1 MNIDSCGNDAAKIDA
16 LYNIVY
22 NKKQS
27 KCYNCEDIMKEIIKK
42 IRGFM
47 GVSQQ
52 ELSEYLNVSFATINR
67 WENGHAIPAR
77 SAQNRLFEYCIE
89 NKVPL
94 IDFIHEKI
102 KTVSSE
108 LSYSADRLL
117 LYHGS
122 KSGLEGAIAPISR
135 KHCDFGRGF
144 YMGTQPDQPL
154 TLVCDFPKSKF
165 YLVSVGLDEIKS
177 IEVPVDIE
185 WAMLVA
191 YHRGRMENIKG
202 TAFYDN
208 YQKLTR
214 EYDIIIGSIADD
226 KMFQVLDD
234 FFIGNITDVALTKS
248 LAALELGKQYVA
260 VTKKGCEA
268 VKVEREIPLSYL
280 EKRCFQVMAEE
291 NRTRG
296 VALAN
301 DICRKNRRKGRY
313 YDEILD
319 EVLKG

>member
-1 MNIDSCGNDAAKIDA
+1 
-16 LYNIVY
+16 
-22 NKKQS
+22 
-27 KCYNCEDIMKEIIKK
+27 MKEIIRK
-42 IRGFM
+42 IREHM
-47 GVSQQ
+47 KISQQ
-52 ELSEYLNVSFATINR
+52 ELAEYMNVSFATINR
-67 WENGHAIPAR
+67 WENNYAVPAR
-77 SAQNRLFEYCIE
+77 SAQNRLFEYCIKNE
-89 NKVPL
+89 IPL

-102 KTVSSE
+102 EAAALE
-108 LSYSADRLL
+108 LSLPADRIL

-122 KSGLEGAIAPISR
+122 KSGLEGDIAPVSR
-135 KHCDFGRGF
+135 KHCDFGAGF

-165 YLVSVGLDEIKS
+165 YLVSVRLEDIKA
-177 IEVPVDIE
+177 IEVPANIE

-202 TAFYDN
+202 TPFYN
-208 YQKLTR
+208 KYQDFMRHCDLV
-214 EYDIIIGSIADD
+214 IGSIAND

-260 VTKKGCEA
+260 VTPKGCEA

-280 EKRCFQVMAEE
+280 EKRCFQIMSEE
-291 NRTRG
+291 NRAKG

-301 DICRKNRRKGRY
+301 DICRENRRIGKY
-313 YDEILD
+313 FDEILD
-319 EVLKG
+319 EAQKG

>member
-1 MNIDSCGNDAAKIDA
+1 MK
-16 LYNIVY
+16 
-22 NKKQS
+22 
-27 KCYNCEDIMKEIIKK
+27 DI
-42 IRGFM
+42 IRKMRGYI
-47 GVSQQ
+47 GISQQ
-52 ELSEYLNVSFATINR
+52 ELAEYMNVSFATVNR
-67 WENGHAIPAR
+67 WENGHAVPAM
-77 SAQNRLFEYCIE
+77 SAQNRLFEYCVE
-89 NKVPL
+89 NKIPL
-94 IDFIHEKI
+94 VDFIHEKI
-102 KTVSSE
+102 ETAVSE
-108 LSYSADRLL
+108 LSIPADRII

-135 KHCDFGRGF
+135 KHCDFGTGF

-165 YLVSVGLDEIKS
+165 YLVSVKLDDIKT
-177 IEVPVDIE
+177 IEVPADIE

-202 TAFYDN
+202 TAFYKK
-208 YQKLTR
+208 YQKFTKQ
-214 EYDIIIGSIADD
+214 YDMVIGSIAND

-280 EKRCFQVMAEE
+280 EKQCFQVMAEE
-291 NRTRG
+291 NRIRG

-301 DICRKNRRKGRY
+301 DICRKNRRTGRY
-313 YDEILD
+313 FDEILD
-319 EVLKG
+319 EIQKG